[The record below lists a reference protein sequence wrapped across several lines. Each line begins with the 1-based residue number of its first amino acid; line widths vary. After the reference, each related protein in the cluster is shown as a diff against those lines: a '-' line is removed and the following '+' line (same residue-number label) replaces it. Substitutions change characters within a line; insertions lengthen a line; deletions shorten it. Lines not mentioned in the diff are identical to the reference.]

1 MTTKVSPFG
10 SLADRL
16 EAQQQRPSATTPAP
30 LTHPQARHVLVQVAS
45 GSWVPGLMAGWRR
58 TEGDPH
64 WLGRVVLV
72 ENGGHFI
79 VKDVISTLIRP
90 LPAGSQTR
98 PIPLE

>member
-30 LTHPQARHVLVQVAS
+30 LTHPQTRHVLVQVAS